1 MPWVARRHIQALN
14 NNLMIP
20 SDSFQVFEHK
30 FHVVQIQIPPSD
42 RACGNGSEAVSKWNV
57 KFTNKKLNAQAL
69 MWNSMVSCFTTKIN
83 NHSNFLLFLFSSTLC
98 LTETTCKSDDGSV
111 KNFFQEPP
119 RGGYAILDH
128 CIIHSK
134 CTLSS
139 SHFSSFFQAA
149 VRLLFIVNNPAR
161 DSVSAHILHHS
172 RAPFPHWFLLLS
184 GRAQESPLAV
194 FFFEW
199 GDSTPR
205 KKCTV
210 NLLQQC
216 KRSRQMLFHYTSL
229 AECAQRAVQHKVARF
244 LFSCSAGPF
253 GRSLRDLRC
262 VARADDQFLLRFRK
276 DRSFARLSRTEL
288 KIYDHSCSNWH
299 FSLHIQSL
307 HREWVS
313 AREPHSKFIWS
324 METLNFFF
332 TLY

>member
-20 SDSFQVFEHK
+20 SDSSQVFEHK

-42 RACGNGSEAVSKWNV
+42 RACGNGSEAGSKWNV

-69 MWNSMVSCFTTKIN
+69 MWNSMVSCFTMKIN

-139 SHFSSFFQAA
+139 SHFSSFFQAT

-161 DSVSAHILHHS
+161 DLVSAHILHHS
-172 RAPFPHWFLLLS
+172 CAPFPHWFLLLS

-205 KKCTV
+205 KNVRLIYCNSARDHAKCFFTIHHWLSAR
-210 NLLQQC
+210 NEQFST
-216 KRSRQMLFHYTSL
+216 KSRVFFS
-229 AECAQRAVQHKVARF
+229 AVQLAHLVD
-244 LFSCSAGPF
+244 LSETF
-253 GRSLRDLRC
+253 GVS
-262 VARADDQFLLRFRK
+262 RAQ
-276 DRSFARLSRTEL
+276 T
-288 KIYDHSCSNWH
+288 
-299 FSLHIQSL
+299 
-307 HREWVS
+307 
-313 AREPHSKFIWS
+313 
-324 METLNFFF
+324 TNF
-332 TLY
+332 Y